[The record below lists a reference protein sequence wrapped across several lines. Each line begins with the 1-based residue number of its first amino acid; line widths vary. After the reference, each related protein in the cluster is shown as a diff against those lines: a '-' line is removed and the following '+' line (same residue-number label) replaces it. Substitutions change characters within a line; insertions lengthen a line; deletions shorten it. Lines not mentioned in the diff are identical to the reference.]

1 MKSLTPLLA
10 TGYGSLSATMRIA
23 DRLRQGG
30 APCFSFEFF
39 PPKSDEGVAQL
50 FTTLRELQDLAPA
63 FVSVTYGAGGSTR
76 QLTVDL
82 VSAIKRETG
91 IEAMAHLTCVGHSR
105 GELSEIL
112 ERLRAA
118 GVDNVLALR
127 GDPPQGQATFSR
139 VADGFGH
146 ADELMRFIREA
157 GQPFCLGGACYPE
170 AHLESAN
177 LDDDLLHTRSKVES
191 GAEFLITQLFFDN
204 AFYFHFVERA
214 RKAGITCPIVPGLMP
229 ITNFAQI
236 ERITRMCGATVP
248 MRLRLAL
255 EKRKDDPEAVL
266 QLGVA
271 HATLQAA
278 DLLAN
283 GAPGVHFY
291 TLNRSRA
298 SRMIVTALQ
307 VQQAA
312 G

>member
-1 MKSLTPLLA
+1 
-10 TGYGSLSATMRIA
+10 MRIA
-23 DRLRQGG
+23 DRLCQGG
-30 APCFSFEFF
+30 TPCFSFEFF
-39 PPKSDEGVAQL
+39 PPKSEGGVAQL
-50 FTTLRELQDLAPA
+50 FTTLRELADLAPA

-76 QLTVDL
+76 QMTVDL

-91 IEAMAHLTCVGHSR
+91 IEAMAHLTCVGHTR
-105 GELSEIL
+105 EELAEIL

-127 GDPPQGQATFSR
+127 GDPPQDQATF
-139 VADGFGH
+139 VKPVDGFGH
-146 ADELMRFIREA
+146 ANELMEFIR
-157 GQPFCLGGACYPE
+157 QRDLPFGLGGACYPE
-170 AHLESAN
+170 AHLESSG
-177 LDDDLLHTRSKVES
+177 LDDDLAHTRAKVDA

-214 RKAGITCPIVPGLMP
+214 RKAGITVPIVPGLMP
-229 ITNFAQI
+229 ITNIAQI
-236 ERITRMCGATVP
+236 ERITRMCGATMP

-307 VQQAA
+307 VQSV

>member
-1 MKSLTPLLA
+1 
-10 TGYGSLSATMRIA
+10 MRIA
-23 DRLRQGG
+23 ERLRTGP
-30 APCFSFEFF
+30 PCFSFEFF
-39 PPKSDEGVAQL
+39 PPKSEDGVAQL
-50 FTTLRELQDLAPA
+50 FTTLKELADLKPG

-76 QLTVDL
+76 QLTIEL
-82 VSAIKRETG
+82 TSAIKRETG
-91 IEAMAHLTCVGHSR
+91 IEAMAHLTCVGHGR
-105 GELSEIL
+105 TELAEIL
-112 ERLRAA
+112 QRLQSA
-118 GVDNVLALR
+118 GVENVLALR
-127 GDPPQGQATFSR
+127 GDPPKEQTTFTP
-139 VADGFGH
+139 APDGFSHGN
-146 ADELMRFIREA
+146 ELMQFARARGYE
-157 GQPFCLGGACYPE
+157 FCLGGACYPE
-170 AHLESAN
+170 AHLESEGI
-177 LDDDLLHTRSKVES
+177 DDEIEHTKRKVAD

-229 ITNFAQI
+229 ITNIAQI

-255 EKRKDDPEAVL
+255 EKRKDDPESVL

-307 VQQAA
+307 VQHAA
-312 G
+312 D

>member
-1 MKSLTPLLA
+1 
-10 TGYGSLSATMRIA
+10 MRIA
-23 DRLRQGG
+23 DRLRNGS
-30 APCFSFEFF
+30 PCFSFEFF
-39 PPKSDEGVAQL
+39 PPKSEEGVAQL
-50 FTTLRELQDLAPA
+50 YSTLKELADLQPG

-76 QLTVDL
+76 QLTIEL
-82 VSAIKRETG
+82 TSAIKRETG
-91 IEAMAHLTCVGHSR
+91 IEAMAHLTCVGHGR
-105 GELSEIL
+105 VELAEVL
-112 ERLRAA
+112 ERLNSA
-118 GVDNVLALR
+118 GIENVLALR
-127 GDPPQGQATFSR
+127 GDPPKDQVTFTP
-139 VADGFGH
+139 APDGFSHGN
-146 ADELMRFIREA
+146 ELMHFIRA
-157 GQPFCLGGACYPE
+157 RGYSFCLGGACYPE
-170 AHLESAN
+170 AHLEADG
-177 LDDDLLHTRSKVES
+177 LDAEIEHTRRKIAD

-229 ITNFAQI
+229 ITNIAQI

-255 EKRKDDPEAVL
+255 EKRKDDPESVL

-307 VQQAA
+307 VQHSR
-312 G
+312 

>member
-1 MKSLTPLLA
+1 MK
-10 TGYGSLSATMRIA
+10 IA

-39 PPKSDEGVAQL
+39 PPKSDGGVAQL
-50 FTTLRELQDLAPA
+50 FTTLRELADLSPA

-76 QLTVDL
+76 QMTVDL

-91 IEAMAHLTCVGHSR
+91 IEAMAHLTCVGHTR
-105 GELSEIL
+105 DELADIL
-112 ERLRAA
+112 EHLRGA

-127 GDPPQGQATFSR
+127 GDPPQDQAAFVKPT
-139 VADGFGH
+139 DGFGH
-146 ADELMRFIREA
+146 ANELMQFIRERDL
-157 GQPFCLGGACYPE
+157 PFCLGGACYPE
-170 AHLESAN
+170 AHLESGG
-177 LDDDLLHTRSKVES
+177 LEDDLAHTRAKVEA

-229 ITNFAQI
+229 ITNIAQI
-236 ERITRMCGATVP
+236 ERITRMCGATMP

-307 VQQAA
+307 VQAIAKQ
-312 G
+312 